1 MTRPKH
7 AAVSHANRRGC
18 IDILPSGSLRVRV
31 YAGLAP
37 DTKRPRYLSETVQS
51 GPDAER
57 EAEQTRL
64 RLISVVEQQR
74 GLRLN
79 ATLDEL
85 IQRHIALMSGAT
97 TTKNNYKGYH
107 RKHISPLIGHHAI
120 GAITPETIN
129 EFYSELARCREHCT
143 ADPTTARA
151 HVGHECRPLSAASIR
166 KIHFLLTAAYRSAI
180 RWHWTT
186 HNPATMANPPRKPRP
201 RPQPPTPTEVT
212 RVLTHAWNQPDPMLG
227 IATWTAIATGARRGE
242 LCALRWTNFD
252 ADRRVLHIRASV
264 AHDGYGLIIKDT
276 KLHQDREIAL
286 DRDTTALLVAYRDH
300 CRQQA
305 TAHETTLAPDS
316 FIFSLAPD
324 GSACLAPAS
333 LGQRFHRLV
342 VRLGIQTT
350 LHKLRHY
357 NATELILANI
367 NLRTVAGRLGHLD
380 CSTTL
385 TTYTAWI
392 NEADQR
398 TTTQLIERLPFVW
411 QLPRTVAVPSR
422 RHHPAAFTNS
432 LPKSCG
438 LRSSIGPTNLDSVC
452 RPSTIWPLITG
463 PPPAPSTA
471 RSPNSPNGI
480 WSVPHQDT
488 PPQCTP
494 TRRRAFPSRPP
505 PSPHSHPSIHPDILS
520 VAQFVGASHDEACD
534 SRTSPEL
541 SELDTRLSC
550 APPDR
555 NRTRYIPARRQDA
568 LTRNDLTH
576 YPSEERFD
584 ALARLAR

>member
-1 MTRPKH
+1 M
-7 AAVSHANRRGC
+7 
-18 IDILPSGSLRVRV
+18 
-31 YAGLAP
+31 
-37 DTKRPRYLSETVQS
+37 
-51 GPDAER
+51 
-57 EAEQTRL
+57 
-64 RLISVVEQQR
+64 
-74 GLRLN
+74 
-79 ATLDEL
+79 
-85 IQRHIALMSGAT
+85 
-97 TTKNNYKGYH
+97 
-107 RKHISPLIGHHAI
+107 SPLIGHHAI

-398 TTTQLIERLPFVW
+398 TTTQLIERLPLRLAVAPHRRRPVTPPPPRSLHKLIAEELRTAVINRTY
-411 QLPRTVAVPSR
+411 QPGQRLPAIHDLATHYR
-422 RHHPAAFTNS
+422 AA
-432 LPKSCG
+432 
-438 LRSSIGPTNLDSVC
+438 
-452 RPSTIWPLITG
+452 PSTIHRAITQL
-463 PPPAPSTA
+463 AQWNLVSTA
-471 RSPNSPNGI
+471 PGHPTTVHPNPPTSIPQPATSIPTLTPVHTPRHFVGSPI
-480 WSVPHQDT
+480 RRRF
-488 PPQCTP
+488 
-494 TRRRAFPSRPP
+494 TRRSLRQPHVAGAVRTGHSTQLRA
-505 PSPHSHPSIHPDILS
+505 
-520 VAQFVGASHDEACD
+520 A
-534 SRTSPEL
+534 
-541 SELDTRLSC
+541 
-550 APPDR
+550 
-555 NRTRYIPARRQDA
+555 
-568 LTRNDLTH
+568 
-576 YPSEERFD
+576 
-584 ALARLAR
+584 